1 MSQDQKIPGQ
11 ASSWEQ
17 VMGFELPE
25 KGIPIHLHDHTNR
38 VEIPFYSRYVHV
50 P

>member
-1 MSQDQKIPGQ
+1 MAMSQDQKIPGQ

-25 KGIPIHLHDHTNR
+25 EGIPIHLNARTIR
-38 VEIPFYSRYVHV
+38 EEIQFYSR
-50 P
+50 